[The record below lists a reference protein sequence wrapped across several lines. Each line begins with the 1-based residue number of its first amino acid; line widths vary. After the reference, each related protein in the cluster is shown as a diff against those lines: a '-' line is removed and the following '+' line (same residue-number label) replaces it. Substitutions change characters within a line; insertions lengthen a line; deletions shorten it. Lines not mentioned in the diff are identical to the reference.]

1 MQQISNEIQ
10 QVLDEVVAA
19 GLQYTIED
27 GGKHYKIRVVGKL
40 AAILPKGK
48 SAKQTNDRRTF
59 LNMRAQIR
67 RVVQAELTCPPCN
80 HNCNQGRDCPARG
93 KK

>member
-27 GGKHYKIRVVGKL
+27 GSKHYKIRVGGKL
-40 AAILPKGK
+40 AAILPKGR
-48 SAKQTNDRRTF
+48 SAKKSGDRRMF
-59 LNMRAQIR
+59 LNMRAHVR
-67 RVVQAELTCPPCN
+67 RAVQAQLTCPPCT
-80 HNCNQGRDCPARG
+80 HDCNQGRDCPARG